1 VVRLRGLIV
10 AGLVL
15 LLAAGSLYLFLS
27 RWDFWGCENELV
39 QAVDSPDGTLK
50 AVIFQR
56 DCGATTGY
64 YRQVAMLK
72 ASQKFPRR
80 VALRSFF
87 ALEGQ
92 PKIEAVWEGS
102 RQIRIRYESGF
113 NIVLKQAPEQQISAT
128 FETFR

>member
-1 VVRLRGLIV
+1 MVKLRVRIV
-10 AGLVL
+10 AGVVL
-15 LLAAGSLYLFLS
+15 LLAAGSVYLFLS

-39 QAVDSPDGTLK
+39 QAVHSPDGALQ

-64 YRQVAMLK
+64 NRQVVILR
-72 ASQKFPRR
+72 ASERFPRR

-87 ALEGQ
+87 APEGQ

-102 RQIRIRYESGF
+102 RQLRIRYESGF
-113 NIVLKQAPEQQISAT
+113 NIVVKQAPEQQISAT

>member
-1 VVRLRGLIV
+1 MVKRRVLIM
-10 AGLVL
+10 AGVVL
-15 LLAAGSLYLFLS
+15 LLAAGSVYLFVS
-27 RWDFWGCENELV
+27 RWDFWGCENELA

-64 YRQVAMLK
+64 NRQVAILK
-72 ASQKFPRR
+72 ASRKFPRR
-80 VALRSFF
+80 VALQSFF

-102 RQIRIRYESGF
+102 RQLRIRYESCF
-113 NIVLKQAPEQQISAT
+113 NVVVKQAPEQQVSAA